1 MAKKRKKNKNVNIE
15 KNKQTNKTNKTKKQ
29 QQEKKMSVL
38 HIRELKCFEKLFW
51 KSRFGGHSLN
61 GFEVIQICRKGEPL
75 GSEQGQL
82 TR

>member
-1 MAKKRKKNKNVNIE
+1 
-15 KNKQTNKTNKTKKQ
+15 
-29 QQEKKMSVL
+29 MSVL

-61 GFEVIQICRKGEPL
+61 GFEVIQICRKGETL

>member
-1 MAKKRKKNKNVNIE
+1 MAKKRKKKQKCKYW